1 MKKAKEERFLG
12 ELHALF
18 VGTAEEF
25 ARLLH
30 S

>member
-12 ELHALF
+12 ESRALF
-18 VGTAEEF
+18 AGTAEEF

>member
-12 ELHALF
+12 ESHELL